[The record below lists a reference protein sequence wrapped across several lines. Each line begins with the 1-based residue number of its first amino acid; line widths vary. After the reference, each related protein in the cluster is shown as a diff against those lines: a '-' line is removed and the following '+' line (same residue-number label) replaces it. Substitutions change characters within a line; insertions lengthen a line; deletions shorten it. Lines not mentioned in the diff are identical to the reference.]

1 MMPDGTSYYA
11 YYDETTDEWI
21 KYDGKDRK
29 TTYIKVDRRY
39 AAFDEVVTEYLTRKI
54 YGNKRDENI
63 YNVGTDTLEKIVK
76 IMESKGVN
84 AEKFL
89 MDSYTGE
96 DTDAFGKKM
105 NETLKK

>member
-39 AAFDEVVTEYLTRKI
+39 AVFNGFI
-54 YGNKRDENI
+54 YRRR
-63 YNVGTDTLEKIVK
+63 
-76 IMESKGVN
+76 
-84 AEKFL
+84 
-89 MDSYTGE
+89 
-96 DTDAFGKKM
+96 
-105 NETLKK
+105 